1 MNGGN
6 IRNNREHF
14 SFVYLTLVMEDF
26 FKNIPTKVLA
36 LWNDKYDNKL
46 WTWLSTDLRSYF
58 TFQWKK
64 FLFAPE

>member
-1 MNGGN
+1 
-6 IRNNREHF
+6 
-14 SFVYLTLVMEDF
+14 MEDF

-58 TFQWKK
+58 IFQWKE
-64 FLFAPE
+64 FLFAHE